1 MVSLLEQ
8 RCHGGNCRQNRSHSH
23 GSRACRSVSAALHP
37 QELQPSSSCLD
48 RRSGFRNIR
57 RHCCQDDIKSK
68 RCICEYIA
76 PLASPCTSAFLAW
89 ALRIPHRLRLHAV
102 PQLPPASSFGMASLQ
117 QEVLEL
123 SKRLDE
129 LAAKVAPSDDDVQKH
144 RGPIEVLIANQQEIQ
159 ANQKSLQANQKAL
172 QDAVLSSHRL
182 FQDALAAQSQQR
194 SRSCSI
200 C

>member
-8 RCHGGNCRQNRSHSH
+8 RRHGGNCRQNRSHSH

-76 PLASPCTSAFLAW
+76 PLASPCTSAFLACASHTDSAYTPSRSW
-89 ALRIPHRLRLHAV
+89 RPHLPLAWRRCSKKCLSFRSDLTNWLPKLPHQTTMCRNIAARLKFS
-102 PQLPPASSFGMASLQ
+102 LPI
-117 QEVLEL
+117 
-123 SKRLDE
+123 SKRYKQIKKRCRMQFYRVY
-129 LAAKVAPSDDDVQKH
+129 LAKKRCRMQLYRVYRAKK
-144 RGPIEVLIANQQEIQ
+144 RYRTL
-159 ANQKSLQANQKAL
+159 
-172 QDAVLSSHRL
+172 
-182 FQDALAAQSQQR
+182 
-194 SRSCSI
+194 
-200 C
+200 

>member
-1 MVSLLEQ
+1 M
-8 RCHGGNCRQNRSHSH
+8 
-23 GSRACRSVSAALHP
+23 
-37 QELQPSSSCLD
+37 
-48 RRSGFRNIR
+48 
-57 RHCCQDDIKSK
+57 
-68 RCICEYIA
+68 YIA

-89 ALRIPHRLRLHAV
+89 AQRIPHRLRLHAV
-102 PQLPPASSFGMASLQ
+102 SQLAPASSFGMASLQ

-159 ANQKSLQANQKAL
+159 ANQKVL
-172 QDAVLSSHRL
+172 QDAVISSLSSQKAL
-182 FQDALAAQSQQR
+182 QDALAAQSQQR
-194 SRSCSI
+194 NCGCNI

>member
-1 MVSLLEQ
+1 
-8 RCHGGNCRQNRSHSH
+8 
-23 GSRACRSVSAALHP
+23 
-37 QELQPSSSCLD
+37 
-48 RRSGFRNIR
+48 
-57 RHCCQDDIKSK
+57 
-68 RCICEYIA
+68 
-76 PLASPCTSAFLAW
+76 
-89 ALRIPHRLRLHAV
+89 
-102 PQLPPASSFGMASLQ
+102 MASLQ

-159 ANQKSLQANQKAL
+159 ANQKVL

-194 SRSCSI
+194 SRSCNI

>member
-23 GSRACRSVSAALHP
+23 GSRACRRVSAARHP
-37 QELQPSSSCLD
+37 HELQPSSSCLD
-48 RRSGFRNIR
+48 CRSDFRNIR
-57 RHCCQDDIKSK
+57 HHCCQDDIKSK

-76 PLASPCTSAFLAW
+76 PLASPCTSAFLSW
-89 ALRIPHRLRLHAV
+89 AQRIPHRLRLHAV
-102 PQLPPASSFGMASLQ
+102 SQLVPASSFGMASLQ

-129 LAAKVAPSDDDVQKH
+129 LAAKVASSDDDVQKH
-144 RGPIEVLIANQQEIQ
+144 RGPIEVLIANQ
-159 ANQKSLQANQKAL
+159 KVL
-172 QDAVLSSHRL
+172 QDAVISSLSSQKALH
-182 FQDALAAQSQQR
+182 DALAAQSQQR
-194 SRSCSI
+194 NCGCNI